1 MWMRKARPSEE
12 SLGEQ
17 GAGVLAFMTLV
28 EIPTH
33 VLVMKPKTELVVLSD
48 KCYKRCNKERPL
60 SRDRGV

>member
-1 MWMRKARPSEE
+1 MRKARPGDE

-17 GAGVLAFMTLV
+17 GAGVLALMILV

-48 KCYKRCNKERPL
+48 K
-60 SRDRGV
+60 